1 MLAIPFG
8 YAVRALETDGLP
20 LSMLTDDTELGG
32 LQRVLLEERPR
43 LLRFIAAR
51 GLPDD
56 AEDILHDLWQKLR
69 SGPQQPVA
77 DPVSYLFRAADNL
90 VRDRRRSGA
99 RRIQRQEDWHAA
111 VGSDVQEPLGERA
124 IIARE
129 RLREVEAALGA
140 LGPRVNEALRRFRV
154 DGVGQ
159 AAIAREMTVSVS
171 SIEKDL
177 RKAYDEIARLK
188 AKFDAE

>member
-1 MLAIPFG
+1 
-8 YAVRALETDGLP
+8 
-20 LSMLTDDTELGG
+20 MLTDDAEAGG
-32 LQRVLLEERPR
+32 LQRVLLEQRPR

-56 AEDILHDLWQKLR
+56 AEDVLHDLWQKLQFG
-69 SGPQQPVA
+69 SQQPVA

-99 RRIQRQEDWHAA
+99 RRVQRQQDWHAA
-111 VGSDVQEPLGERA
+111 VGSDVEEPIGERV
-124 IIARE
+124 IIARQ

-154 DGVGQ
+154 DGLGQ

-177 RKAYDEIARLK
+177 RKAYDEIERLK